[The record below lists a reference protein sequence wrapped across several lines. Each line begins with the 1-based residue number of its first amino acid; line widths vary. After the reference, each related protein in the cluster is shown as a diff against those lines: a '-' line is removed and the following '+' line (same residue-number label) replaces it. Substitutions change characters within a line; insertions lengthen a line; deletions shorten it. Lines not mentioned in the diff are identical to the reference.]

1 MLKQHRMNTGT
12 SGRTKPR
19 PGSVRAPTRPVVA
32 RRLLTMGQ
40 AAEYL
45 AVSYWSIRS
54 WVESGKL
61 RAVRLPGDGRLIRIE
76 IAELDRLVEECR
88 DS

>member
-1 MLKQHRMNTGT
+1 MTEQVAVNTT
-12 SGRTKPR
+12 ASAWAKPR
-19 PGSVRAPTRPVVA
+19 LGSVRAPTRAVVA

-45 AVSYWSIRS
+45 GVSYWTIRS

>member
-1 MLKQHRMNTGT
+1 MLKQHRMNTGA
-12 SGRTKPR
+12 SGRAEPR
-19 PGSVRAPTRPVVA
+19 LGSVRAPTRAMVA
-32 RRLLTMGQ
+32 PRLLTMRQ

-45 AVSYWSIRS
+45 GVSYWTVRS

>member
-1 MLKQHRMNTGT
+1 MSKQLAMDTGA
-12 SGRTKPR
+12 SGRAKPR
-19 PGSVRAPTRPVVA
+19 LGSVRAPTRAVVA
-32 RRLLTMGQ
+32 PRLLTKDQ

-45 AVSYWSIRS
+45 GVSYWTIRS